1 MTMTA
6 PIPAPALS
14 TPQKLTGSRVLSIDA
29 FRGITILVMVFV
41 NELAGIRDIPQ
52 WMKHMPAG
60 ADAMS
65 FVDIVFPAFLFI
77 VGMSIPFALNNRVQ
91 KGDGFWRLQLHI
103 FWRTVG
109 LLVLGVFMVNAEGN
123 YNFSNMPISIH
134 LWSLLFYASVIL
146 VWNVYRFKDK
156 KWALLL
162 RGIGIAGLII
172 LAMVYRGGVDG
183 TEYLHPRWWGILGL
197 IGWTYLFT
205 CIFYQLFR
213 GNVIALL
220 LLVGF
225 CIFCYGITRPFAPPP
240 EVHEFRFWDF
250 VGKNASHVA
259 IAVCGVILSLIFFNA
274 PAGASGTPIEPDAG
288 LPGGPAVFSTALRTR
303 FFKALSFAL
312 LLFVIGFV
320 LRPYYK
326 ISKIYATP
334 TWSLYS
340 AAICCI
346 IFSLLYWII
355 DIRKQSGWTGFFRP
369 AASNPLLTYII
380 PDILFSLM
388 MLLHFSLFPWSLRYG
403 IPGILWSAFFAVAIM
418 WIAQGLNKLKIKLQ
432 L

>member
-1 MTMTA
+1 MTITA
-6 PIPAPALS
+6 PISAPAFS
-14 TPQKLTGSRVLSIDA
+14 GTKKLTDKRVISIDA

-41 NELAGIRDIPQ
+41 NELAGVRNIPQ
-52 WMKHMPAG
+52 WMKHMPAR

-77 VGMSIPFALNNRVQ
+77 VGMSIPFALNNRVL
-91 KGDGFWRLQLHI
+91 KGDSFLRLQLHI

-109 LLVLGVFMVNAEGN
+109 LLVLGLFMVNAEGD
-123 YNFSNMPISIH
+123 YNFRNMPISIH

-146 VWNVYRFKDK
+146 VWNVYRFEDK
-156 KWALLL
+156 KRAALL

-172 LAMVYRGGVDG
+172 LAMIYRGGQDG
-183 TEYLHPRWWGILGL
+183 TEYLRPRWWGILGL

-213 GNVIALL
+213 GNAIVLL

-225 CIFCYGITRPFAPPP
+225 CVFVYAITRPYAPPP
-240 EVHEFRFWDF
+240 ESHEFRFWDF

-259 IAVCGVILSLIFFNA
+259 VALCGVILSLIFFNLPGTSTTLRA
-274 PAGASGTPIEPDAG
+274 LPAGGSTTPTI
-288 LPGGPAVFSTALRTR
+288 STELRNR
-303 FFKALSFAL
+303 FLKAFSFAL
-312 LLFVIGFV
+312 LLFIAGFL

-326 ISKIYATP
+326 ISKVYATP

-340 AAICCI
+340 AAICCV
-346 IFSLLYWII
+346 IFSMLYWII
-355 DIRKQSGWTGFFRP
+355 DIRKWNRWTNFFRP

-380 PDILFSLM
+380 PDILFSLTM
-388 MLLHFSLFPWSLRYG
+388 FLHFSLFPSSLRYG
-403 IPGILWSAFFAVAIM
+403 IPGILWSAFYAVGIM
-418 WIAQGLNKLKIKLQ
+418 WIAKGLNKLNIRLQ